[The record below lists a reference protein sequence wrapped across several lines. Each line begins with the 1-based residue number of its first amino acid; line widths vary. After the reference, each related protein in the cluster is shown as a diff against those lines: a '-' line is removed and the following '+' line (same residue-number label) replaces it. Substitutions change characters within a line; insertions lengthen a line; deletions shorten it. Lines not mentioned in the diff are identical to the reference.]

1 MLTASALSLAL
12 MFQSG
17 SGLAYGESL
26 ARADKYKDDPKAQ
39 EWRDQKMDPFLKPKT
54 MALFDRCYSSS
65 LRRRMSFSLVVSFKD
80 GKFDRV
86 DRDSEDQV
94 SVCMADV
101 FAEYR
106 WPTPP
111 HPDFAEK
118 FNLDLAPN

>member
-1 MLTASALSLAL
+1 MLIASAVSLAL
-12 MFQSG
+12 LFQSG
-17 SGLAYGESL
+17 SGLAFGEALS
-26 ARADKYKDDPKAQ
+26 RADRYKDDPKAQ
-39 EWRDQKMDPFLKPKT
+39 QWRQTKMDPFVKPKT
-54 MALFDRCYSSS
+54 TALFDRCYSSA
-65 LRRRMSFSLVVSFKD
+65 LRRPMNFSLVVSFKD

-94 SVCMADV
+94 AVCMADV

-118 FNLDLAPN
+118 FNLDLAPH

>member
-1 MLTASALSLAL
+1 MLIISALSLAL
-12 MFQSG
+12 LFQSG
-17 SGLAYGESL
+17 AGLSFTEAL
-26 ARADKYKDDPKAQ
+26 ARADRYKDDHKSA
-39 EWRDQKMDPFLKPKT
+39 EWRTQKMDPFLKPKT
-54 MALFDRCYSSS
+54 TALFDRCYSRGV
-65 LRRRMSFSLVVSFKD
+65 RRPMTFTLVVAFKD

-94 SVCMADV
+94 AVCMAET

-118 FNLDLAPN
+118 FNIELAPD

>member
-1 MLTASALSLAL
+1 MLTTATLTLAL

-17 SGLAYGESL
+17 SGLAYGEAL
-26 ARADKYKDDPKAQ
+26 ARADKYKDDPKAA
-39 EWRDQKMDPFLKPKT
+39 EWRAQKMDPFLKPKT
-54 MALFDRCYSSS
+54 TALFDRCYSSA
-65 LRRRMSFSLVVSFKD
+65 LRRRMTFSLVVSFKD

-94 SVCMADV
+94 AVCMADV